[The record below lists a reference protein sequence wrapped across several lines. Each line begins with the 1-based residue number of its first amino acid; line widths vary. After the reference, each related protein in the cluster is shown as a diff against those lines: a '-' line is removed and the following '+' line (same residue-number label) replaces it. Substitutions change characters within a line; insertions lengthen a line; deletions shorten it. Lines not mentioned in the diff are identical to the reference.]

1 MIKTNRNITQS
12 DIEPIISGCVRKLR
26 IKIDKIKCNSDAYN
40 ELRHRLTWIGSD
52 IQKRINDYILTTSP
66 RYSKQFLLMLIGAK
80 ASEILEAETK
90 MIAKI
95 IGSHGNWASE
105 DIAPKTETPN
115 LDDYDQWNYEGRQP
129 QKRRA

>member
-26 IKIDKIKCNSDAYN
+26 IKIDRIKCNSDAYN

-66 RYSKQFLLMLIGAK
+66 RYSKQFLLMLVGAK
-80 ASEILEAETK
+80 ASEILETETK
-90 MIAKI
+90 MITKI
-95 IGSHGNWASE
+95 IGSHGNWTSE
-105 DIAPKTETPN
+105 EIAHKTETPN

-129 QKRRA
+129 QKRSA